1 MRDLTHYTALAEI
14 FRYPTTEMNSFIG
27 AWKDIIAKYD
37 PEMML
42 KLETFITHIQE
53 KPISVQHE
61 YYISTFDVQAV
72 CFLDI
77 GYIIYGEDYKRGVFL
92 VNMKREQELAGN
104 DCGVELADHLPNI
117 LTLLP
122 KLKDTDLAE
131 EMVYSLLIPTLKEM
145 ISKFRSNVN
154 LYKGLLEILVAI
166 METDYPVSDYEK
178 FVFNAKNKINF
189 LENFPQEKDIPEG
202 CNV

>member
-1 MRDLTHYTALAEI
+1 MKDLTHYTALAEI
-14 FRYPTTEMNSFIG
+14 FRYPNTEMNTFIG
-27 AWKDIIAKYD
+27 AWRNIIAQYD
-37 PEMML
+37 SNMML
-42 KLETFITHIQE
+42 KLDPFITHIQE
-53 KPISVQHE
+53 KPISAQQE
-61 YYISTFDVQAV
+61 YFISTFDVQAV
-72 CFLDI
+72 CYLDI
-77 GYIIYGEDYKRGVFL
+77 GYILYGEDYKRGVFL

-131 EMVYSLLIPTLKEM
+131 EMVYSLLIPAISEM
-145 ISKFRSNVN
+145 ISKFRSNTN

-166 METDYPVSDYEK
+166 MEMDYPVSDYEK
-178 FVFNAKNKINF
+178 FIFSAQNKIGF
-189 LENFPQEKDIPEG
+189 LENYPQEKDIPEG